1 MKGLISL
8 LLILSPVLVQPNT
21 SDIIRRSV
29 AANKADFAAAPEYSC
44 IERDQSSQL
53 GSDSRVKSVTVN
65 TYQVTMIEGS
75 PYYRLIARDDKPLS
89 KAEQKEEQKKLE
101 EEIASRRSESKR
113 EGAKRIAAYDRERKQ
128 DFLMISEMASA
139 FNFQF
144 LGEARLDSRDVYEFQ
159 ATPRPGYRP
168 PNSKAKALT
177 GMRGTLWIDKETY
190 QWVKV
195 EAEVFKPV
203 SFYGFLGRLDPPTRI
218 EFEQMPVGGG
228 IWQPK
233 RLRVK
238 VDARILLLFGKRTD
252 EDDTY
257 SNYQKIGAVPKTAV
271 TRNP

>member
-1 MKGLISL
+1 MKAVVPL
-8 LLILSPVLVQPNT
+8 LLALAAFVGQVDT
-21 SDIIRRSV
+21 RDIIRRSV
-29 AANKADFAAAPEYSC
+29 TANKADFAAAPEYSC

-53 GSDSRVKSVTVN
+53 GSDGRVKSVAVN
-65 TYQVTMIEGS
+65 TYQVMMIEGS
-75 PYYRLIARDDKPLS
+75 PYYRLIARDDKTLS
-89 KAEQKEEQKKLE
+89 KAEQREEQKKLE
-101 EEIASRRSESKR
+101 QEIASRRNESKR
-113 EGAKRIAAYDRERKQ
+113 ERAKRLAAYDKERKQ

-168 PNSKAKALT
+168 PNPKAKALT
-177 GMRGTLWIDKETY
+177 GMRGTLWIDKDTY

-238 VDARILLLFGKRTD
+238 VDAKILLLFGKRSD

-257 SNYQKIGAVPKTAV
+257 RDYQRIPQPSLAN
-271 TRNP
+271 NP